1 MKKLIKEYLDYLK
14 YIRGYQENTINSY
27 LIELTK
33 YSSYLKEKKINY
45 LIISK
50 DEIYAYL
57 KYLDDLGYKNSSVAR
72 HLSALRGFYDYLK
85 REGQIDTN
93 IYKLIKNPKLEKK
106 LPNVLNDEE
115 INKIFAFPKDEKPKN
130 ILTRVLF
137 EVIYAIGIRVSEF
150 INIKESDIDFTE
162 GSIRILGKGKKERIV
177 YFGEYA
183 SLALKDYLVVREKI
197 KKEDTDYLFL
207 NVSGYRLK
215 RRSAEQ
221 IVYDCINNVSINH
234 HISPHTLRHT
244 FATSLLTHGADIRTV
259 QELLGHEKL
268 GTTQIYTHLTSDYLK
283 EEYFKKMKRH

>member
-1 MKKLIKEYLDYLK
+1 MEKLIKEYLDYLK

-45 LIISK
+45 LTISK

-85 REGQIDTN
+85 REGLINTN

-106 LPNVLNDEE
+106 LPNVLNEEE
-115 INKIFAFPKDEKPKN
+115 IDKIFAFPKDEKPKN

-137 EVIYAIGIRVSEF
+137 EVIYATGIRISEF

-162 GSIRILGKGKKERIV
+162 GSIRVLGKGKKERIV

-221 IVYDCINNVSINH
+221 IVYDWINNVSINH

>member
-1 MKKLIKEYLDYLK
+1 MEKLIKEYLDYLK

-33 YSSYLKEKKINY
+33 YASYLKEKKINY

-85 REGQIDTN
+85 REGQINTN

-115 INKIFAFPKDEKPKN
+115 IDKIFAFPKGEKPKN

-137 EVIYAIGIRVSEF
+137 EVIYATGIRISEF

-221 IVYDCINNVSINH
+221 IVYDWINNVSINH

>member
-1 MKKLIKEYLDYLK
+1 MEKLIKEYLDYLK

-85 REGQIDTN
+85 REGLINTN

-115 INKIFAFPKDEKPKN
+115 IDKIFAFPKDEKPKD

-137 EVIYAIGIRVSEF
+137 EVIYATGIRISEF

-221 IVYDCINNVSINH
+221 IVYDWINNVSINH

>member
-1 MKKLIKEYLDYLK
+1 MEKLVKEYLDYLK

-45 LIISK
+45 LTISK

-85 REGQIDTN
+85 REGLINTN

-106 LPNVLNDEE
+106 LPNVLNEEE
-115 INKIFAFPKDEKPKN
+115 IDKIFAFPKDEKPKN

-137 EVIYAIGIRVSEF
+137 EVIYATGIRISEF

-162 GSIRILGKGKKERIV
+162 GSIRVLGKGKKERIV

-221 IVYDCINNVSINH
+221 IVYDWINNVSINH